1 MTNRVVLVGRTTKEP
16 EVKKTQS
23 NKTVANFTVAV
34 NDKFNKDKTDFINC
48 VAWEKTADY
57 LGNYVKKGNLIAV
70 EGRISTRNYDGSDG
84 KKVYITEVVCDSVQG
99 LEKSDQQTPSNPE
112 QPRATASNPKP
123 WQKYEEDFA
132 TGQTL
137 DITSDDLP
145 F

>member
-1 MTNRVVLVGRTTKEP
+1 MNKIIMIGRLTKDP

-23 NKTVANFTVAV
+23 NKTVANFTVAI

-70 EGRISTRNYDGSDG
+70 EGRISTRNHDGSDG
-84 KKVYITEVVCDSVQG
+84 KKVYITEVVCDSMQS
-99 LEKSDQQTPSNPE
+99 LERNDQPQATPKPSDE
-112 QPRATASNPKP
+112 PKP
-123 WQKYEEDFA
+123 WQQFNKEPIDIEEDM
-132 TGQTL
+132 
-137 DITSDDLP
+137 LP

>member
-1 MTNRVVLVGRTTKEP
+1 MNRVVMVGRIVKDP

-23 NKTVANFTVAV
+23 NKTVANFTVAI
-34 NDKFNKDKTDFINC
+34 NDKYSKDKTDFINC

-84 KKVYITEVVCDSVQG
+84 KKVYITEVVCESVQG
-99 LEKSDQQTPSNPE
+99 LERNDQTQTTSNHE
-112 QPRATASNPKP
+112 QPRATPSNPKP
-123 WQKYEEDFA
+123 WQTFTPEPTEE
-132 TGQTL
+132 
-137 DITSDDLP
+137 DLP

>member
-1 MTNRVVLVGRTTKEP
+1 MNKIIMIGRLTKDP

-23 NKTVANFTVAV
+23 NKTVANFTVAI

-84 KKVYITEVVCDSVQG
+84 KKVYITEVVCESVQG
-99 LEKSDQQTPSNPE
+99 LERNDQPKPSNE
-112 QPRATASNPKP
+112 PKP
-123 WQKYEEDFA
+123 WQTYKEPVNDYPIDIEE
-132 TGQTL
+132 GV
-137 DITSDDLP
+137 LP

>member
-1 MTNRVVLVGRTTKEP
+1 MNKVIMIGRLTKDP

-23 NKTVANFTVAV
+23 NKTVANFTVAI

-84 KKVYITEVVCDSVQG
+84 KKVYITEVVCESVQS
-99 LEKSDQQTPSNPE
+99 LERNDQTQAKSSE
-112 QPRATASNPKP
+112 PKP
-123 WQKYEEDFA
+123 WQQFDKGA
-132 TGQTL
+132 TL
-137 DITSDDLP
+137 DITEEDLP

>member
-1 MTNRVVLVGRTTKEP
+1 MNRVVMVGRIVKDP

-23 NKTVANFTVAV
+23 NKTVANFTVAI

-70 EGRISTRNYDGSDG
+70 EGRISTRNYDAPDG

-99 LEKSDQQTPSNPE
+99 LERNDQPQAKPSE
-112 QPRATASNPKP
+112 PKP
-123 WQKYEEDFA
+123 WQKYEEPI
-132 TGQTL
+132 
-137 DITSDDLP
+137 DIEDDMLP

>member
-1 MTNRVVLVGRTTKEP
+1 MNKVIMIGRLTKDP

-23 NKTVANFTVAV
+23 NKTVANFTVAI
-34 NDKFNKDKTDFINC
+34 NDKYSKDKTDFINC
-48 VAWEKTADY
+48 VAWEKTAEY

-99 LEKSDQQTPSNPE
+99 LERSDQPQAKPDV
-112 QPRATASNPKP
+112 KP
-123 WQKYEEDFA
+123 WQKFEEPI
-132 TGQTL
+132 
-137 DITSDDLP
+137 DIDEDVLP

>member
-1 MTNRVVLVGRTTKEP
+1 MVNQVVLIGRCVKDP
-16 EVKKTQS
+16 ELKKTQN
-23 NKTVANFTVAV
+23 NKSVVSFTIAV
-34 NDKFNKDKTDFINC
+34 NQKYNRDKTDFINC

-99 LEKSDQQTPSNPE
+99 LERNDQAKPDV
-112 QPRATASNPKP
+112 KP
-123 WQKYEEDFA
+123 WQKFEEPIDIEEDV
-132 TGQTL
+132 
-137 DITSDDLP
+137 LP

>member
-1 MTNRVVLVGRTTKEP
+1 MNKVILIGRLTKDP
-16 EVKKTQS
+16 ESKKTS
-23 NKTVANFTVAV
+23 SGKSVASFTLAV
-34 NDKFNKDKTDFINC
+34 NQRFNRDKTDFINC

-99 LEKSDQQTPSNPE
+99 LERSDQSTLKPSE
-112 QPRATASNPKP
+112 PKP
-123 WQKYEEDFA
+123 WQTYKEPVNDYPIDIDEDV
-132 TGQTL
+132 
-137 DITSDDLP
+137 LP

>member
-1 MTNRVVLVGRTTKEP
+1 MNKVIMIGRLTKDP

-23 NKTVANFTVAV
+23 NKKVANFTVAI

-48 VAWEKTADY
+48 VAWEKTAEY

-70 EGRISTRNYDGSDG
+70 EGRISTRNYDAPDG

-99 LEKSDQQTPSNPE
+99 LERNDQPQAKPSE
-112 QPRATASNPKP
+112 PKP
-123 WQKYEEDFA
+123 WQKYEEDFV
-132 TGQTL
+132 TGPTL
-137 DITSDDLP
+137 DITNEDLP

>member
-1 MTNRVVLVGRTTKEP
+1 MNKVIMIGRLTKDP
-16 EVKKTQS
+16 EIKKTS
-23 NKTVANFTVAV
+23 SGKSVASFSLAV
-34 NDKFNKDKTDFINC
+34 SDRYNRDKTDFINC

-99 LEKSDQQTPSNPE
+99 LERNDQPQATPKPSNE
-112 QPRATASNPKP
+112 PKP
-123 WQKYEEDFA
+123 WQKFEEPIDIEEDV
-132 TGQTL
+132 
-137 DITSDDLP
+137 LP